1 MLFFAT
7 FSEQASLLVDAPDE
21 TLARAIAVKVA
32 SAEPERVLVLATGVF
47 VAEVFFA
54 DADVDEDVTLVVEP
68 MPSTF
73 EALEELEGYE
83 PCGSEAELESGE
95 VVRCAKSVGH
105 LVDEGHEG
113 RTASGALASWGTEH

>member
-21 TLARAIAVKVA
+21 ALARAIAVKVA

-105 LVDEGHEG
+105 SVDEEHEG
-113 RTASGALASWGTEH
+113 RAASGATASWA